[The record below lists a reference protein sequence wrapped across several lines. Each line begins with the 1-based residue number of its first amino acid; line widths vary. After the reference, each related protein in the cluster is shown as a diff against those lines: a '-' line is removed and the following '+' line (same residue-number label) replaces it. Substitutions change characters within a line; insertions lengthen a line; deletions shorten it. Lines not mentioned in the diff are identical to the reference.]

1 MKFDTST
8 IRMAA
13 VAAIVASLA
22 ACAPPPAPP
31 PPPPPPPPPVAVIP
45 PRPIPPNG
53 AFGSMVIPQ
62 IGADGVRQTVN
73 ANLSPAQT
81 TWNLRSALNVA
92 ALNCLE
98 TKHMGILPNYKTF
111 LTAHAGS
118 LSATNR
124 TLAGEF
130 RKRFGPTYRDA
141 QDSYMTQVYNYFALP
156 PALDNFCD
164 VSLEVSNDLRA
175 VPKGQ
180 LDLFA
185 ATALPRIETVF
196 ENFYRAYEQYR
207 TDLAAWDASYGRPT
221 SAAVTTGY
229 FAPLD
234 PAAAAGV
241 GGSGSAGG
249 NAQTAPGPTYGPA
262 QEPGS

>member
-1 MKFDTST
+1 
-8 IRMAA
+8 
-13 VAAIVASLA
+13 
-22 ACAPPPAPP
+22 
-31 PPPPPPPPPVAVIP
+31 
-45 PRPIPPNG
+45 
-53 AFGSMVIPQ
+53 MVIPR

-73 ANLSPAQT
+73 ANLTPAQT

-98 TKHMGILPNYKTF
+98 TKHMGILSNYKAF
-111 LTAHAGS
+111 LVNHAGS

-124 TLAGEF
+124 ALSSEF
-130 RKRFGPTYRDA
+130 RLKFGSTYRDV

-156 PALDNFCD
+156 PALDKFCD

-196 ENFYRAYEQYR
+196 ENFYRSYEQYR
-207 TDLAAWDASYGRPT
+207 TELAAWDARYGRPAVSSPAGYSSLPDPT
-221 SAAVTTGY
+221 SGGGPNNSGTGS
-229 FAPLD
+229 FQA
-234 PAAAAGV
+234 
-241 GGSGSAGG
+241 GSG
-249 NAQTAPGPTYGPA
+249 PVYGPS
-262 QEPGS
+262 EGPGS